1 MEINIISVLLFLSG
15 GFCLFLSLYALSMRR
30 SALVHSFS
38 LFAGAVSVYAF
49 GYGAEL
55 LSQKLAPMLF
65 WSKIQYLGIPFIPGL
80 IILVAIYYTG
90 RQQALSRFRLA
101 LIFTIPLITL
111 IARLSNPYHF
121 LFYRTAIVDFPGPG
135 PMLNITPGPFYLVH
149 VAYSNISWAVASF
162 LLLRFFVR
170 TAPSFRKQTLS
181 MLIAS
186 SIQWVGYMIYLLGV
200 VPDNLDLNPILLS
213 LSLPVY
219 ALGIFKFYLFNLV
232 PLARDTIFEEMKDAV
247 IVVDP
252 ELRLVDCNKRSR
264 SLLPEIFNKNSIGQ
278 NVKQLLSAHPDIL
291 DIFAM
296 DMGRE
301 LEIPLEEKTQ
311 PLVFKLSLAPL
322 FDREKRQ
329 IASILTFHDH
339 TRQKKLMDA
348 LEKMATVDELTG
360 IYNRRHLMFLSE
372 IEMSRSQRNKNPLS
386 LLLLD
391 LDHFKLINDTW
402 GHHFGDMVLKKFAD
416 TVKRN
421 IRDIDIFGRYGGEEF
436 LIVLPEIEK
445 VKAMETA
452 QRICRLI
459 AEFPIFFEDQV
470 IKLTV
475 SIGVSGTWDLEN
487 PTVESLVQN
496 ADKALYTGKNQG
508 RNRVV
513 LSHHN

>member
-1 MEINIISVLLFLSG
+1 
-15 GFCLFLSLYALSMRR
+15 MRR
-30 SALVHSFS
+30 SALIHSFS

-55 LSQKLAPMLF
+55 LSQNLATILF

-90 RQQALSRFRLA
+90 RQEALSRFRLA
-101 LIFTIPLITL
+101 LIFIIPLITL

-121 LFYRTAIVDFPGPG
+121 LFYHTAVVDFSGPG
-135 PMLNITPGPFYLVH
+135 PMLSITPGPFYLVH
-149 VAYSNISWAVASF
+149 VAYSNISWACASF
-162 LLLRFFVR
+162 LLLIFLVR

-186 SIQWVGYMIYLLGV
+186 SIQWVGYVIYLLGV
-200 VPDNLDLNPILLS
+200 GPENLDLNPILLS

-219 ALGIFKFYLFNLV
+219 ALGIFRFYLFNLV
-232 PLARDTIFEEMKDAV
+232 PLARDTVFEEMKDAV

-264 SLLPEIFNKNSIGQ
+264 SLLPEIFNKNSIGEQ
-278 NVKQLLSAHPDIL
+278 VRQLLASHPRIL
-291 DIFAM
+291 EIFTL
-296 DMGRE
+296 DRGQE
-301 LEIPLEEKTQ
+301 LEIPLEENNQ
-311 PLVFKLSLAPL
+311 SLVFKLSLSPL

-348 LEKMATVDELTG
+348 LEKMATIDALTG
-360 IYNRRHLMFLSE
+360 INNRRHLMFLSE
-372 IEMSRSQRNKNPLS
+372 IEMSRSKRNKKPLS

-391 LDHFKLINDTW
+391 MDHFKLINDTW
-402 GHHFGDMVLKKFAD
+402 GHHFGDMVLKKFARA
-416 TVKRN
+416 VKVN

-436 LIVLPEIEK
+436 LIVLPETSK
-445 VKAMETA
+445 SKAMETA

-459 AEFPIFFEDQV
+459 AELPVVFEDQAV
-470 IKLTV
+470 KLTV
-475 SIGVSGTWDLEN
+475 SIGVSGTWGLDN
-487 PTVESLVQN
+487 PTVESLVQY

-513 LSHHN
+513 LYHHN